1 MIQLNRLKFE
11 THQKEKKLTGL
22 YKECHHGVLQLDE
35 QKTIWTKSRHLQ
47 WLSASVWLRVQMTA
61 PRDFQETLQPLY
73 KIREEFIGEVRAIM
87 SDYGS
92 LCLEGLRLLLTLL
105 AGWQLIQEI
114 IPLQLNLW
122 IFSGLVLGCIILY
135 PTGMYTF
142 WNWGAIHPFKGLKLT
157 TTAIGGGAAGAGI
170 YVLSQLESQNPFFES
185 VILSSFNMTEFLIL
199 VNVSVL
205 LSFIILYRRANLF
218 SESFTNYQRH
228 FIFLSGLDLSAQE
241 EIERLMGVLEPIP
254 LKTHT
259 KRRLKARIIEKYSE
273 TGAVEE
279 TWIKDFIRANCID
292 MNWIYWSGSI
302 AQWTLLILLFSK
314 LVWARD
320 TGLMVSADYFR
331 QELRTGMV
339 LGALAV
345 SGLVFY
351 PLNRCFRE
359 ILYQGSPFSLKQA
372 RLMVGLALVFVSAIP
387 LSGLIPSRFIW
398 GIPVNP
404 APHPW
409 GFTILVG
416 LVLLLQFFKS
426 DLRVQTMTTEEK

>member
-1 MIQLNRLKFE
+1 MFQLNRLSFE
-11 THQKEKKLTGL
+11 TQQKEKNLTGF
-22 YKECHHGVLQLDE
+22 YKACHHGILQLDE
-35 QKTIWTKSRHLQ
+35 PKTIWTKSKRLR
-47 WLSASVWLRVQMTA
+47 WLSASIWSRVQMTEA
-61 PRDFQETLQPLY
+61 QGFQETLPVLR

-92 LCLEGLRLLLTLL
+92 LCLEGLRLLLMLL
-105 AGWQLIQEI
+105 AAWQLTQEI

-135 PTGMYTF
+135 PTGMYAF
-142 WNWGAIHPFKGLKLT
+142 WNWGAIHPFKGLKLMI
-157 TTAIGGGAAGAGI
+157 TAIGGCAAGAGI

-199 VNVSVL
+199 INLSIL
-205 LSFIILYRRANLF
+205 LSFIIFYRRANLF
-218 SESFTNYQRH
+218 SDVFTEYHRH
-228 FIFLSGLDLSAQE
+228 FISLSGLALSAQE
-241 EIERLMGVLEPIP
+241 EIESQMGTLDPIP

-273 TGAVEE
+273 TGGAELS
-279 TWIKDFIRANCID
+279 WIKDFIRTNCID
-292 MNWIYWSGSI
+292 MNWMYWTGSI
-302 AQWTLLILLFSK
+302 VQWTLLILLFSK

-359 ILYQGSPFSLKQA
+359 LLYQGSPFSLKQA
-372 RLMVGLALVFVSAIP
+372 RLMVGLALLFILVIP

-404 APHPW
+404 APNPW
-409 GFTILVG
+409 GFTLLVA
-416 LVLLLQFFKS
+416 LVQLLQFFKS
-426 DLRVQTMTTEEK
+426 DPRLQSMNTEEK